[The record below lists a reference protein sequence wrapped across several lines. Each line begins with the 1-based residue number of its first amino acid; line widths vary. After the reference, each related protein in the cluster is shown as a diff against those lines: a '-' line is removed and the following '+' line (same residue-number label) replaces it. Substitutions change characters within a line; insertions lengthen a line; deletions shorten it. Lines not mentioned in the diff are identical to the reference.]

1 MSHETLDRLIQEPP
15 KHLIIKFNGEDTI
28 VKSSQLRREGES
40 LINETKDLIQIFPI
54 IQISIIYLK
63 N

>member
-1 MSHETLDRLIQEPP
+1 MSHETLDRLISEPP
-15 KHLIIKFNGEDTI
+15 KNLIIKFNGEDTI

-63 N
+63 K

>member
-1 MSHETLDRLIQEPP
+1 MSHETLDRLIAEPP
-15 KHLIIKFNGEDTI
+15 KNLIIKFSGEDTI
-28 VKSSQLRREGES
+28 VNSSQLKREGES

-63 N
+63 K